1 MALFS
6 IIYNPSETARSSG
19 NPFNPI
25 PPCGCGSRSAGTRL
39 ATSYAENRHKYTPK
53 KRICQKGPC
62 FAAWSVFGTFLGAG
76 LLIGLASCY
85 DEEEKKRMVKMEHTS
100 VVDLYVR
107 GIRISRKLPQDS
119 YLYRLPAVRCLQEP
133 NELTLRKRSGRTCP
147 GHSLFTYDLLLLPIL
162 LSGCVFC
169 GVFPRNRSGQPASAG
184 HYDSYFHPRRSLLSA
199 DWPAAAGCN
208 RNCPGIGWIAVAS
221 LHTLFFL
228 HFRRRQNFRE

>member
-1 MALFS
+1 MQR
-6 IIYNPSETARSSG
+6 IVTN
-19 NPFNPI
+19 I
-25 PPCGCGSRSAGTRL
+25 PR
-39 ATSYAENRHKYTPK
+39 K

-62 FAAWSVFGTFLGAG
+62 FAAWSVFGTFLSAG

-100 VVDLYVR
+100 VVDLYIR

-133 NELTLRKRSGRTCP
+133 NELTLRKRAGRTCP
-147 GHSLFTYDLLLLPIL
+147 GHSLFTYDLLLLPVL